1 MSARPTGQASGSSS
15 SSGGID
21 GFVRSLG
28 DKVVSLSRDKW
39 WKLIISIVLDLI
51 GLISFLI
58 PVLAELIDVV
68 WAPISAL
75 LIFQLYGSSLLSGI
89 AVIEESLPFT
99 DIIPTA
105 TIGWLCEFTVL
116 GAWLGLNL
124 RETPLRPNP
133 RVEHL
138 D

>member
-1 MSARPTGQASGSSS
+1 MSAPPTGQASGTSS